1 MAWGAMLSI
10 EEIPIK
16 KLKIPQNT
24 IHILHRNGIETF
36 GQLQNIIRAGNLGEL
51 RFVGAKRSN
60 EISELAS
67 DIAAQPD
74 KFVDD
79 LMPSIPDQDKIFS
92 GENFWAH
99 EIDPEQA
106 DAIHT
111 IEIDKLELPRRIV
124 HLLRKHKIRTIS
136 DLLDFNESNLLKVKQ
151 IGPKSI
157 FEIQDSLKK
166 ALNSPANYIDT
177 TNPKRE
183 TPTTQ
188 VEVVKPYVILGNTKT
203 PQPEKPATWAEI
215 VEPYLLSERDTR
227 IYTLISRFGLTI
239 KTLEEIATDL
249 GITRERVRQIQLVVA
264 SRFTRQVGSRY
275 AFSSRILKHA
285 TEILAKE
292 KDHLSLN
299 LFRSTLMKDGILG
312 EFSKPISSKLY
323 KTLDPFETLICWL
336 AILGDKRF
344 ARVPEDYSIDIDD
357 LRKARSISIKN
368 RRILQEI
375 PRKRIRNLLRKVAYT
390 GGITLKDAMKVL
402 STPEDV
408 TLLELKNLKLH
419 RIRDQ
424 WFSIQSLKG
433 RMNRL
438 PIVLAGHKMLAVT
451 NEVLF
456 SDFYD
461 GLRRRAG
468 RFFDSISPPDI
479 ILHYIKVAGFEVS
492 NDKVFISTEV
502 GNVLSETE
510 KCFVEVAK
518 VNGNVVNFIEVA
530 EEFLQN
536 GFSIA
541 AVSVVLAHSPLVEK
555 IDTGLYKIR
564 GVSVLWQDIE
574 NAKKRQ
580 KSFSKDAEIIYG
592 LDGTIRY
599 RVSLNSWAVYTGV
612 LSTNMLRDL
621 AGEWKSNDKDGRLIR
636 INMDELFIWGIG
648 NKLKEMQANIG
659 DRIELLFNT
668 WNRTLAIQKV
678 EHGDT

>member
-1 MAWGAMLSI
+1 
-10 EEIPIK
+10 
-16 KLKIPQNT
+16 
-24 IHILHRNGIETF
+24 
-36 GQLQNIIRAGNLGEL
+36 
-51 RFVGAKRSN
+51 
-60 EISELAS
+60 
-67 DIAAQPD
+67 
-74 KFVDD
+74 
-79 LMPSIPDQDKIFS
+79 
-92 GENFWAH
+92 
-99 EIDPEQA
+99 
-106 DAIHT
+106 
-111 IEIDKLELPRRIV
+111 
-124 HLLRKHKIRTIS
+124 
-136 DLLDFNESNLLKVKQ
+136 
-151 IGPKSI
+151 
-157 FEIQDSLKK
+157 
-166 ALNSPANYIDT
+166 
-177 TNPKRE
+177 
-183 TPTTQ
+183 
-188 VEVVKPYVILGNTKT
+188 
-203 PQPEKPATWAEI
+203 
-215 VEPYLLSERDTR
+215 
-227 IYTLISRFGLTI
+227 
-239 KTLEEIATDL
+239 
-249 GITRERVRQIQLVVA
+249 
-264 SRFTRQVGSRY
+264 
-275 AFSSRILKHA
+275 
-285 TEILAKE
+285 
-292 KDHLSLN
+292 
-299 LFRSTLMKDGILG
+299 
-312 EFSKPISSKLY
+312 
-323 KTLDPFETLICWL
+323 
-336 AILGDKRF
+336 
-344 ARVPEDYSIDIDD
+344 
-357 LRKARSISIKN
+357 
-368 RRILQEI
+368 
-375 PRKRIRNLLRKVAYT
+375 
-390 GGITLKDAMKVL
+390 
-402 STPEDV
+402 
-408 TLLELKNLKLH
+408 
-419 RIRDQ
+419 
-424 WFSIQSLKG
+424 
-433 RMNRL
+433 MNRL